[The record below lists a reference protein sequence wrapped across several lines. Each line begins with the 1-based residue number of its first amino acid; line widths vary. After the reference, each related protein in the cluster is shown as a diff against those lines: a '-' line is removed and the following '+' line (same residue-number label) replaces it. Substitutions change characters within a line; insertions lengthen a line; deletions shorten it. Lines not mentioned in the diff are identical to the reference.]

1 DLELETVFHYED
13 HTKMRANGVGARKKF
28 LHVFR
33 FGIRGDVEVFR
44 RLAADDI
51 AYASPREV
59 RNMSAFPQTG
69 NNFTRGFFHR
79 RSFHRM
85 RTVHR
90 TVHLSCERRRL
101 RSIAPAFR
109 RAFTLPK

>member
-1 DLELETVFHYED
+1 
-13 HTKMRANGVGARKKF
+13 MRTNRVGARKKF
-28 LHVFR
+28 LNIFR

-44 RLAADDI
+44 GLAPDDI
-51 AYASPREV
+51 AHASPREI
-59 RNMSAFPQTG
+59 RNMTAFPQMG
-69 NNFTRGFFHR
+69 GNFTRGFFHR
-79 RSFHRM
+79 RSFHWVRA
-85 RTVHR
+85 VHR